1 MSGDYRALIDLSV
14 DYSLQCL
21 AVFTSYLLT
30 PEVTGEA
37 MVTDKQRLTSQPSKG
52 GCAIP
57 SLLIFGAFLF
67 TGFLVSARPFGG
79 ALLALALIGGA
90 VALFVKGDWQDKA
103 FGPLGVNTKFK
114 RYLVLGITIWL
125 MLITF
130 ASTSREKADV
140 LWAKGKK
147 SEAVE
152 IYVTDLERASSPRSK
167 ILERVIEFYF
177 ENGNKQKAEHYCN
190 MAIEADVE
198 LSPHSKELRDFFT
211 WVRKDYARKV
221 EQQKLAVEAE
231 NKAEVVKKEAEREKQ
246 ARDSEME
253 TRKRLDIFL
262 AVLKTAEVTVVKSVS
277 VREIST
283 GIWEAEIEVRNN
295 WHIKPYQIRL
305 QDAQNLWNAWAK
317 IASPNEPDS
326 ARIKIVDNNGNEV
339 GGSRVLA
346 GSLIWVQ
353 EN

>member
-1 MSGDYRALIDLSV
+1 MSSG
-14 DYSLQCL
+14 
-21 AVFTSYLLT
+21 
-30 PEVTGEA
+30 
-37 MVTDKQRLTSQPSKG
+37 KQKPTSQPSKG

-57 SLLIFGAFLF
+57 CLLIFGIFIFA
-67 TGFLVSARPFGG
+67 GILVSARPFGG
-79 ALLALALIGGA
+79 ALLALAVISGA
-90 VALFVKGDWQDKA
+90 VALFIKSDWQDNV
-103 FGPLGVNTKFK
+103 FQPLGVNTKFK

-130 ASTSREKADV
+130 TSTSREKADA

-152 IYVTDLERASSPRSK
+152 LYVSDLEGTSSPSPR

-177 ENGNKQKAEHYCN
+177 ENGNKEKAEQFSN

-198 LSPHSKELRDFFT
+198 LSPQSNELREFLT
-211 WVRKDYARKV
+211 SVREDHARKV
-221 EQQKLAVEAE
+221 EQQKLAEDAK
-231 NKAEVVKKEAEREKQ
+231 NKAEVANKEAEREKQ
-246 ARDSEME
+246 ERDSEME
-253 TRKRLDIFL
+253 TRKRLDTFL
-262 AVLKTAEVTVVKSVS
+262 AVLQTAEVTVVKSVR
-277 VREIST
+277 VQEISA
-283 GIWEAEIEVRNN
+283 GMWEAKIEVSNN

-326 ARIKIVDNNGNEV
+326 ARIKIVDSNGNEV